1 MTQRPFAWPK
11 NARVAFVLAI
21 AFEAWDRTKPTR
33 GEALQ
38 SPLPA
43 NALCKRD
50 YSTETFREFGA
61 KVGLKRLLDI
71 CNKYDVKVSLPVN
84 GLTCEYYPEWVKEC
98 HARGHELVAH
108 GYDQG
113 ERLYMLTREQE
124 RENIQKTVA
133 AIRKVTGESPT
144 GWSSPGV
151 RSTDNTLGLIADA
164 GLLYHCD
171 FHDDE
176 MPYPIVV
183 GEKIVIEVPHQYTL
197 NDHRM
202 QEGESRHEFF
212 AKFKDEFDYRYKTGR
227 KQPSMLSVITHAY
240 LSSRIPLID
249 TFEKIVAYAK
259 NHEEVWFARRGD
271 IAAWARQWCLRD
283 EKRDRAA
290 RPRLRRSV

>member
-1 MTQRPFAWPK
+1 MGLCRRKGEMAEKKFTWPK
-11 NARVAFVLAI
+11 NARMAFVLGI

-43 NALCKRD
+43 NAVCKRD

-61 KVGLKRLLDI
+61 KVGLRRLLDI
-71 CNKYDVKVSLPVN
+71 CDRHQIKVSLPVN
-84 GLTCEYYPEWVKEC
+84 GLTAEYYPELVKEC
-98 HARGHELVAH
+98 HCRGHELVAH

-124 RENIQKTVA
+124 GENIRKTIA
-133 AIRKVTGESPT
+133 AIKKVTGETPT

-151 RSTDNTLGLIADA
+151 RSTDNTLELIAEA

-176 MPYPIVV
+176 MPYPI
-183 GEKIVIEVPHQYTL
+183 KIAGKTLIEVPHQYTI

-212 AKFKDEFDYRYKTGR
+212 AKFKDEFDYRYKIGR
-227 KQPSMLSVITHAY
+227 KTPTMLNVITHAY
-240 LSSRIPLID
+240 LSARIPLID
-249 TFEKIVAYAK
+249 TFEKMIAYAK
-259 NHEEVWFARRGD
+259 KHKAVWFARRGD
-271 IAAWARQWCLRD
+271 VAAWARKYYQTSGNM
-283 EKRDRAA
+283 E
-290 RPRLRRSV
+290 